1 MGREKE
7 KKREIRL
14 EQLLIIMEVK
24 APELQDSR
32 LKRLV

>member
-1 MGREKE
+1 LSYRACYSARMGREKE

-24 APELQDSR
+24 APE
-32 LKRLV
+32 